1 MRDRGWGKILL
12 KTTIL
17 LAALLPTSSWAQSD
31 MDLRAAYCAGVLK
44 QMGDQNPAMRT
55 TAPDAYL
62 KLSGTQQHL
71 QRYLYARGFYDPSNS
86 KALSRLMAPIAQGR
100 VDQAE
105 LARSGSLSATGACMS
120 RCSDEFSRTRRTEPF
135 NHCIATC
142 VSQEPP
148 TERRITSCL
157 DIDAQLP
164 F

>member
-1 MRDRGWGKILL
+1 MRDRGWSKNLSR
-12 KTTIL
+12 TAVL
-17 LAALLPTSSWAQSD
+17 LAALIPTSSWPQSD
-31 MDLRAAYCAGVLK
+31 VDLRAAYCAGVLK
-44 QMGDQNPAMRT
+44 QMSDQNPAMPT
-55 TAPDAYL
+55 TAPDAYS

-71 QRYLYARGFYDPSNS
+71 QRYFYARGFYDSSNS

-105 LARSGSLSATGACMS
+105 LARSGGLSATGACMS
-120 RCSDEFSRTRRTEPF
+120 RCSDEFSRTRRAEPF
-135 NHCIATC
+135 NRCVAICI
-142 VSQEPP
+142 SQEPP